1 MPSGGMV
8 IDSSGVVTHQHDRS
22 DRHQECDGDAESN
35 REPGGSVR
43 PPRAP
48 GSDGHGS
55 RLPFGA
61 IHLERLGL
69 F

>member
-1 MPSGGMV
+1 MGIG
-8 IDSSGVVTHQHDRS
+8 SSGVVSDQHDRS
-22 DRHQECDGDAESN
+22 DRDQECDGGADSDCD
-35 REPGGSVR
+35 PGGPTR
-43 PPRAP
+43 PPRP
-48 GSDGHGS
+48 PVSDGYRS